1 MKRTLTQFWEG
12 LVTQNPVLVLLLGM
26 CPAMAIS
33 TTVENGIGMGIAA
46 TCVLIG
52 SNLIVSIRRK
62 LIPEQVRIA
71 CYVIIIA
78 GFVTIVEL
86 LIKAYYP
93 TLAVSLGVFIPLIVV
108 NCMILGRAEIFASKN
123 NPFRALI
130 DGLAMGMGFT
140 AALIIVSSIREI
152 LASGSWLGFRVLPL
166 SYEPVAIMQMP
177 PGGFIT
183 LGCVIALVQFLLSR
197 RKKKTGDG
205 EGSVTV

>member
-1 MKRTLTQFWEG
+1 MRKTLTQFWEG

-26 CPAMAIS
+26 CPALAIS

-46 TCVLIG
+46 TAVLIG
-52 SNLIVSIRRK
+52 SNFIISILRK
-62 LIPEQVRIA
+62 LIPAQVRIA

-93 TLAVSLGVFIPLIVV
+93 ALDSSLGVFIPLIVV
-108 NCMILGRAEIFASKN
+108 NCMILARVEAFASKN
-123 NPFRALI
+123 NPFRAVI
-130 DGLAMGMGFT
+130 DGLAMGIGFT
-140 AALIIVSSIREI
+140 AALVIVSSIREI
-152 LASGSWLGFRVLPL
+152 LANGTWFGFQVLP
-166 SYEPVAIMQMP
+166 SSFEPVAILQLP

-183 LGCVIALVQFLLSR
+183 LGVVIAAVQFLLAR
-197 RKKKTGDG
+197 RKKRPGAG